1 MYFFGASTVLLPE
14 LYAQAHQHNAIS
26 IFALAGFTQLSCKRK
41 KQVTHCCQQA
51 TAHVNTDEDEVRPGQ
66 ACRDLAQ

>member
-41 KQVTHCCQQA
+41 K
-51 TAHVNTDEDEVRPGQ
+51 
-66 ACRDLAQ
+66 